1 MVHWIEH
8 TLYYRIDYHVTCSTL
23 TKSYFKEHSI
33 VRLWVVIRYYIKFN
47 YSAYH
52 QDINVENERN
62 IIKQAHSF
70 GSPLKDYTKNIY
82 FANQCRFCVKLI
94 EVTNMRWTKS
104 RTTPMGNF
112 STVYLWGS
120 ESRSKVTVK
129 YWEDVLPIA

>member
-1 MVHWIEH
+1 M
-8 TLYYRIDYHVTCSTL
+8 LYFDKILFQRTQHC
-23 TKSYFKEHSI
+23 EI
-33 VRLWVVIRYYIKFN
+33 VSSDSVFYIKFN

-94 EVTNMRWTKS
+94 EVTNMR
-104 RTTPMGNF
+104 
-112 STVYLWGS
+112 
-120 ESRSKVTVK
+120 
-129 YWEDVLPIA
+129 